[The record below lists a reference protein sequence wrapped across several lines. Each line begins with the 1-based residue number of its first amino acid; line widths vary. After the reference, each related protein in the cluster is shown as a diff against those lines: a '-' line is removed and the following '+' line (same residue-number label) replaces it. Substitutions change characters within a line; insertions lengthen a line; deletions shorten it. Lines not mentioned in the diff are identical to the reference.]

1 MTNTTFLPKNKMSL
15 NEYLT
20 FQESEERKY
29 EFMDGEVR
37 IFHEP
42 GGSENHSEISAHL
55 IWSLI
60 THKKSTKKSLHVFT
74 SDLNLYIEKLNRTT
88 FPDCMVVLGEKE
100 NFQNNKN
107 LLTNP
112 ILIFEV
118 LSDSTRLYDLNGKF
132 EKYKHIPSFKEYV
145 LVNQK
150 KVEVEVRSL
159 QENGDWTKKIYR
171 KIEDK
176 AVLTS
181 IGFEMPLGDIYEG
194 IL

>member
-1 MTNTTFLPKNKMSL
+1 
-15 NEYLT
+15 
-20 FQESEERKY
+20 
-29 EFMDGEVR
+29 
-37 IFHEP
+37 
-42 GGSENHSEISAHL
+42 
-55 IWSLI
+55 
-60 THKKSTKKSLHVFT
+60 
-74 SDLNLYIEKLNRTT
+74 
-88 FPDCMVVLGEKE
+88 
-100 NFQNNKN
+100 
-107 LLTNP
+107 
-112 ILIFEV
+112 V